1 MSKSILITGATG
13 FIGNHL
19 LSELEQKNHR
29 IVIALRKPSTSNS
42 NHKTTVVGEIDN
54 STPWKTALENIDV
67 VIHLAAR
74 AHILQESV
82 TNPEAQ
88 FDRVNAEGT
97 INLVKQC
104 IEAEVKHFIFLSS
117 IGAVTTLSDTII
129 NESSPCNPDTP
140 YGKSKLKAEKALEEL
155 CQNSSM
161 NYTILRPT
169 LVYGANN
176 PGNMERLLKLVAKGL
191 PLPLGG
197 VNNSR
202 SLVYV
207 GNLVD
212 AIIPCINHPN
222 AKNQT
227 FIVSDGEDLSTPEL
241 IRRIGKA
248 MNKTPLLLPIPSSVI
263 RIGTKL
269 LGKGEVGDRL
279 LGSLQVDSSKIRE
292 TLNWQPPYTVDEG
305 LKITADWF
313 KGLGISPQFD
323 VRI

>member
-1 MSKSILITGATG
+1 
-13 FIGNHL
+13 
-19 LSELEQKNHR
+19 
-29 IVIALRKPSTSNS
+29 
-42 NHKTTVVGEIDN
+42 
-54 STPWKTALENIDV
+54 
-67 VIHLAAR
+67 
-74 AHILQESV
+74 
-82 TNPEAQ
+82 
-88 FDRVNAEGT
+88 
-97 INLVKQC
+97 VKQC
-104 IEAEVKHFIFLSS
+104 LEGGVKHFIFLSS

-129 NESSPCNPDTP
+129 NESSECNPDTP
-140 YGKSKLKAEKALEEL
+140 YGRSKLKAEMEIKQL
-155 CQNSSM
+155 CENSTM
-161 NYTILRPT
+161 TYTILRPT

-212 AIIPCINHPN
+212 AIITCINHPN

-241 IRRIGKA
+241 IRGIGKA
-248 MNKTPLLLPIPSSVI
+248 MNKTPLLLPIPSSLI
-263 RIGTKL
+263 KIGTKL
-269 LGKGEVGDRL
+269 LGKAEAGDRL

-292 TLNWQPPYTVDEG
+292 TLNWQPPYTVEEG

-313 KGLGISPQFD
+313 INTTK
-323 VRI
+323 

>member
-19 LSELEQKNHR
+19 VRELEQKNYD
-29 IVIALRKPSTSNS
+29 IAIALRTQSNS
-42 NHKTTVVGEIDN
+42 NHKTIVVGEIDDRTSWAN
-54 STPWKTALENIDV
+54 ALKNIDV

-82 TNPEAQ
+82 TNPEVE
-88 FDRVNAEGT
+88 FDRINAEGT

-104 IEAEVKHFIFLSS
+104 LEVGVKHFIFLSS
-117 IGAVTTLSDTII
+117 IGAVTTLSNTII
-129 NESSPCNPDTP
+129 NETSLCNPDTP
-140 YGKSKLKAEKALEEL
+140 YGKSKLKAEQALEEL
-155 CQNSSM
+155 CQNSTM
-161 NYTILRPT
+161 TYTILRPT

-197 VNNSR
+197 INNSR

-212 AIIPCINHPN
+212 AIITCIDSPQ
-222 AKNQT
+222 AQNQT

-248 MNKTPLLLPIPSSVI
+248 MNKTPLLLPIPSSSI
-263 RIGTKL
+263 KIGTKL
-269 LGKGEVGDRL
+269 LGKGEAGDRL
-279 LGSLQVDSSKIRE
+279 LGSLQVDSGKIRK

-313 KGLGISPQFD
+313 KKMIKNEN
-323 VRI
+323 

>member
-1 MSKSILITGATG
+1 MSSILITGATG
-13 FIGNHL
+13 FIGKHL
-19 LSELEQKNHR
+19 ISHLEEKTDHQLRGTSR
-29 IVIALRKPSTSNS
+29 ITLTS
-42 NHKTTVVGEIDN
+42 HLPRLTYQQIDN
-54 STPWKTALENIDV
+54 IDGQTNWDEAVKNIDI

-74 AHILQESV
+74 AHILKESV
-82 TNPEAQ
+82 ANPELE
-88 FDRVNAEGT
+88 FDNVNTQGT
-97 INLVKQC
+97 INLVKQS
-104 IEAEVKHFIFLSS
+104 IEAGVKHFIFLSS

-140 YGKSKLKAEKALEEL
+140 YGRSKLNAEIEIQKL
-155 CQNSSM
+155 CENSTM
-161 NYTILRPT
+161 TYTILRPT

-197 VNNSR
+197 INNSR

-212 AIIPCINHPN
+212 AIITCIDHPQ

-248 MNKTPLLLPIPSSVI
+248 MNKTPLLLPIPSSLLQW
-263 RIGTKL
+263 GTKL

-292 TLNWQPPYTVDEG
+292 TLNWRSPYTVDEG

-313 KGLGISPQFD
+313 QKI
-323 VRI
+323 IKK

>member
-1 MSKSILITGATG
+1 MSKSILITGVTG
-13 FIGNHL
+13 FIGSHL
-19 LSELEQKNHR
+19 LHELEQKNYN
-29 IVIALRKPSTSNS
+29 ISIALRKPSHSKNK
-42 NHKTTVVGEIDN
+42 NIIIGEIN
-54 STPWKTALENIDV
+54 NTTCWVNALKNIDV
-67 VIHLAAR
+67 VIHMAAR

-82 TNPEAQ
+82 TNPEVE
-88 FDRVNAEGT
+88 FDRINAQGT
-97 INLVKQC
+97 INLATQC
-104 IEAEVKHFIFLSS
+104 IETGVKHFIFLSS

-140 YGKSKLKAEKALEEL
+140 YGKSKLKAEQVLEKL
-155 CQNSSM
+155 CQNSNM
-161 NYTILRPT
+161 TYTILRPT

-176 PGNMERLLKLVAKGL
+176 PGNMERLLKLTSKGL

-197 VNNSR
+197 INNSR

-207 GNLVD
+207 DNLVD
-212 AIIPCINHPN
+212 AIITCIEHPS

-248 MNKTPLLLPIPSSVI
+248 MGKTPLLLPIPSNLI
-263 RIGTKL
+263 KMGTKL

-279 LGSLQVDSSKIRE
+279 LGSLQVDSSKIKK

-313 KGLGISPQFD
+313 NQITNID
-323 VRI
+323 NENR

>member
-13 FIGNHL
+13 FIGSHL
-19 LSELEQKNHR
+19 LPRLDNYKVSLAVRNSSHSTYKNY
-29 IVIALRKPSTSNS
+29 I
-42 NHKTTVVGEIDN
+42 VGEIDDRT
-54 STPWKTALENIDV
+54 SWQEALQGIEV
-67 VIHLAAR
+67 VIHMAAR

-82 TNPEAQ
+82 ANPETE
-88 FDRVNAEGT
+88 FDRINGEGT
-97 INLVKQC
+97 INLGKQC
-104 IEAEVKHFIFLSS
+104 IEAGVKHFIFLSS

-140 YGKSKLKAEKALEEL
+140 YGKSKLKAEIGIKQL
-155 CQNSSM
+155 CENSTM
-161 NYTILRPT
+161 TYTILRPT

-176 PGNMERLLKLVAKGL
+176 PGNMERLLKLTAKGL

-212 AIIPCINHPN
+212 AIITCIDRTE

-248 MNKTPLLLPIPSSVI
+248 MNKTPLLLPIPSSLI
-263 RIGTKL
+263 KRGTKI

-279 LGSLQVDSSKIRE
+279 LGSLQVDNSKIRD

-313 KGLGISPQFD
+313 INSTK
-323 VRI
+323 